1 MVWWPVLGS
10 AEEADFLAIFPTGGR
25 AVLPP
30 CCPPSG
36 LVPALPP
43 PPLCS
48 DASPCLLGEDEGD
61 SLIRSQSDIRRM
73 RPFLILAPRL
83 PPSPVLLRAASV
95 ELRGDGAGVRSDG
108 RGVLSGDDCSSDRP
122 ETERSIPFCTDGRC
136 MAR

>member
-1 MVWWPVLGS
+1 MVSWPILGS

-25 AVLPP
+25 AVLLP

-43 PPLCS
+43 SPPCS
-48 DASPCLLGEDEGD
+48 DSSPCLLEDEGD
-61 SLIRSQSDIRRM
+61 SLTRSQSDIRRM

-83 PPSPVLLRAASV
+83 PPSPVLLMAASV
-95 ELRGDGAGVRSDG
+95 ELLGDVAGVRSDG